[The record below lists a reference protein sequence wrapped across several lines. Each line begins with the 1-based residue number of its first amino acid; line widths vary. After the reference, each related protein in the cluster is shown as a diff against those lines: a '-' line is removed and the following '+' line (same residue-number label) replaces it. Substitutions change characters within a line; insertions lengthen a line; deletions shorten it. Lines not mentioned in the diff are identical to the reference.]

1 VARQEVRV
9 NWAFQKEQHEDTSA
23 HFHIFVGDISNE
35 VNDRMLF
42 DAFSAVSG
50 CSDARVMWDHATGR

>member
-23 HFHIFVGDISNE
+23 HFHIFVGDISN
-35 VNDRMLF
+35 
-42 DAFSAVSG
+42 AVSG